1 MCKLSAIELSI
12 LVAGLELGINSP
24 TATDIQKTVLSEM
37 MTLSKELLVKWDNQ
51 KGQKLWALG
60 AHKSLIEAPDFIKD
74 TNGAKNVISAM
85 LDKVNQ
91 AVVNAAIAALT
102 APVVTTA
109 APQVAA
115 TSETPAVAATP
126 SVASGVVAEP
136 LPGTPEFAAAL
147 AHERQLRKEG
157 AKRTLWGYPVNESA

>member
-60 AHKSLIEAPDFIKD
+60 AHKSLIEAPDFVKD

-85 LDKVNQ
+85 IDKVNQ
-91 AVVNAAIAALT
+91 TVVAAAIAALT

-109 APQVAA
+109 VPQVAA
-115 TSETPAVAATP
+115 APIAATP
-126 SVASGVVAEP
+126 SAASEVVAEP

-157 AKRTLWGYPVNESA
+157 AKRTLWGYPVKESE